1 MDIERARTFLQIV
14 QSGSFQD
21 AADRLH
27 VTATTVSA
35 RIRTLEDEIGRQL
48 FLRNRNG
55 AQLTAAGKEFE
66 RYAQSLVH
74 IWERARQQLAVP
86 AGKSSVV
93 ALGGELSLWNPLLLD
108 WLVWMRR
115 MAPQVAIRVQVGLP
129 DQLLEQLRTG
139 VLDIAVLYAP
149 MLAPGL
155 TVRLLQEEK
164 LVLVRSRGSGNA
176 EAINYVHVD
185 WGPQFAAQYGS
196 STQKF
201 GDPGLVVSLG
211 PLGLNYILRAG
222 GMGYFRQ
229 SVVGPYI
236 EAGELQ
242 RVDGAPEF
250 VYPVYAVYPENGEE
264 REDIRQALSGLARG
278 ARA

>member
-48 FLRNRNG
+48 FQRNRNG

-74 IWERARQQLAVP
+74 IWERARQQLAVSS
-86 AGKSSVV
+86 GKSSIV
-93 ALGGELSLWNPLLLD
+93 ALGGEISLWDPLLLD

-115 MAPQVAIRVQVGLP
+115 MVPEVALRVQLGLA

-139 VLDIAVLYAP
+139 ILDIAVLYAP
-149 MLAPGL
+149 MLVPGL
-155 TVRLLQEEK
+155 TVKLLQEEK
-164 LVLVRSRGSGNA
+164 LVLVRGTGK
-176 EAINYVHVD
+176 EAAASADYVHVD

-196 STQKF
+196 GMQRL
-201 GDPGLVVSLG
+201 GEPGLVVNLG
-211 PLGLNYILRAG
+211 PLGLRYILRAG
-222 GMGYFRQ
+222 GMGYFRR
-229 SVVGPYI
+229 SVVEPYV
-236 EAGELQ
+236 ERGELELIEE
-242 RVDGAPEF
+242 APEF

-264 REDIRQALSGLARG
+264 REDIRQALSGLTNARG
-278 ARA
+278 T

>member
-1 MDIERARTFLQIV
+1 MDIERARTFLQII

-48 FLRNRNG
+48 FQRNRNG
-55 AQLTAAGKEFE
+55 AQLTAAGREFE

-86 AGKSSVV
+86 AGKSSIV
-93 ALGGELSLWNPLLLD
+93 ALGGELSLWDPLLLD
-108 WLVWMRR
+108 WLVWMRK
-115 MAPQVAIRVQVGLP
+115 MVPEVAIRLQVGLAE
-129 DQLLEQLRTG
+129 QLLEQLRTG
-139 VLDIAVLYAP
+139 ILDIAVVYAP

-164 LVLVRSRGSGNA
+164 LVLVRKAGKQGA
-176 EAINYVHVD
+176 GAVDYVHVD

-196 STQKF
+196 GTQRF
-201 GDPGLVVSLG
+201 GDPALVVNLG
-211 PLGLNYILRAG
+211 PLGLSYILRAG
-222 GMGYFRQ
+222 GMGYFRR
-229 SVVGPYI
+229 SVADPYI
-236 EAGELQ
+236 ENGELE
-242 RVDGAPEF
+242 RVEGAPEF
-250 VYPVYAVYPENGEE
+250 VYPVYAVYSENGEE
-264 REDIRQALSGLARG
+264 REDIRQALNGLTSA
-278 ARA
+278 

>member
-48 FLRNRNG
+48 FQRNRNG
-55 AQLTAAGKEFE
+55 AQLTAAGREFE

-86 AGKSSVV
+86 AGKSSIV
-93 ALGGELSLWNPLLLD
+93 ALGGELSLWDPLMLD
-108 WLVWMRR
+108 WLAWMRK
-115 MAPQVAIRVQVGLP
+115 MAPEVAIRVQVGLP
-129 DQLLEQLRTG
+129 EQLLEQLRTG
-139 VLDIAVLYAP
+139 ILDIAVVYAP
-149 MLAPGL
+149 ILVPGL

-164 LVLVRSRGSGNA
+164 LVLVRRASKEGAGPA
-176 EAINYVHVD
+176 DYVHVD
-185 WGPQFAAQYGS
+185 WGPQFEAQYGS
-196 STQKF
+196 GTQRF
-201 GDPGLVVSLG
+201 GDPALVVNLG
-211 PLGLNYILRAG
+211 PLGLSYILRAG
-222 GMGYFRQ
+222 GMGYFRR
-229 SVVGPYI
+229 SVADRYI
-236 EAGELQ
+236 ENGELE

-250 VYPVYAVYPENGEE
+250 VYPVYAVYSENGEE
-264 REDIRQALSGLARG
+264 REDIRQALDGLAK
-278 ARA
+278 A